1 MPATPAA
8 RIAADAAFLAT
19 RATFDPPLNSEDFF
33 AFLAVL
39 ALAGFLAFD
48 ALDLVVR
55 AFDVFDLVVRRF
67 ADGLDFLRFAGFF
80 MALSRCGSIL
90 RH

>member
-19 RATFDPPLNSEDFF
+19 RAMFDPPLNSEDFF
-33 AFLAVL
+33 DFFAAL

-48 ALDLVVR
+48 AFDLVVR
-55 AFDVFDLVVRRF
+55 AFDAFDLVARRLV
-67 ADGLDFLRFAGFF
+67 DGLDFLRFAGFL